1 MDLSKQT
8 DFYYNSDNITSAGYV
23 QFVNTV
29 SNALIDYSENNDIIR
44 SELESFLIFLKYKV
58 L

>member
-44 SELESFLIFLKYKV
+44 SELESFSIFH
-58 L
+58 